1 VSEANPREATP
12 AQEPGGWPDAALA
25 RLAAAHGVAIA
36 YEDANHQPVR
46 IAAPTV
52 VSVLGALGV
61 DASTPDAVARA
72 LAEAEELP
80 WRRLLPPTVVGHP
93 GEALRV
99 HVHLPHASDPRPELV
114 VHTEGGGRRTD
125 LSWLAVAETRE
136 VDGQRVQRLRV
147 DLPGD
152 LPLGEHRLV
161 ATAGELHAQATVLI
175 APRTL
180 ELPAGLRRAWGWML
194 QLYSVRSAASWGI
207 GDYADLADIARWSGS
222 PDGGGAGLVL
232 CNPLHAFT
240 PVPPVQNSPY
250 FPSSR
255 RFRSPLYL
263 RVADTA
269 EYAAADPQLRR
280 EIDGL
285 RPAAAPDRI
294 DRDRIW
300 AAQLA
305 ALQLLAPLA
314 RTAGRRQ
321 ALAAYRDS
329 QGEGL
334 TDFALHCALAQRHG
348 PNWQQWPE
356 QVRDPRGPAARA
368 AAEELSEQLEFWC
381 WVQLL
386 CDEQLAA
393 AAAAAAE
400 VGMPI
405 GVVHDLAVGVDP
417 HGADAWALQDVLAI
431 GATVG
436 APPDLLNQLGQNW
449 GLPPWHPRQL
459 AETGYAPFRDMVRSV
474 LRHSGGIRIDHV
486 MGLFRLWWVPT
497 GSTADRGSYVS
508 YDAQAMLAVLLLEAH
523 RAGAVVVGEDLGTV
537 EPAVTK
543 ALAGAGILGS
553 AVAWFENDPDDERRP
568 LPPARWRELAMAS
581 VTTHDLPTVAGWYTG
596 DSVRLRAE
604 LGQLSRSAEEEQ
616 RERADERAALLDALR
631 AEGLLAAGG
640 TGVAAGTPSGAAPP
654 VEDVSLALHR
664 LLVRTPSRLVLAAFG
679 DAVGDLR
686 QPNLPGTL
694 DEYPNW
700 RLPVAD
706 AEGRPLTL
714 EQLREHPGVRRLIE
728 VLRQV

>member
-1 VSEANPREATP
+1 MPGSDLDVLVEQLWGRRGPDWPVRVAWDASAARGHREVERYAVVPRRGSARFRVPLSTR
-12 AQEPGGWPDAALA
+12 AAASASLLRYNALRPVRKRLA
-25 RLAAAHGVAIA
+25 RSAMGAAFATGT
-36 YEDANHQPVR
+36 
-46 IAAPTV
+46 AAPLRRDV
-52 VSVLGALGV
+52 LRVLVDDRVPAHDLASYLVSHHLRQALDVPDLALGIGV
-61 DASTPDAVARA
+61 HPPTPNAKPTLQVFDPAGRPLAYAKVGRGSARA
-72 LAEAEELP
+72 LVE
-80 WRRLLPPTVVGHP
+80 
-93 GEALRV
+93 
-99 HVHLPHASDPRPELV
+99 
-114 VHTEGGGRRTD
+114 
-125 LSWLAVAETRE
+125 RE
-136 VDGQRVQRLRV
+136 V
-147 DLPGD
+147 
-152 LPLGEHRLV
+152 
-161 ATAGELHAQATVLI
+161 
-175 APRTL
+175 
-180 ELPAGLRRAWGWML
+180 
-194 QLYSVRSAASWGI
+194 
-207 GDYADLADIARWSGS
+207 
-222 PDGGGAGLVL
+222 
-232 CNPLHAFT
+232 
-240 PVPPVQNSPY
+240 
-250 FPSSR
+250 
-255 RFRSPLYL
+255 
-263 RVADTA
+263 
-269 EYAAADPQLRR
+269 
-280 EIDGL
+280 
-285 RPAAAPDRI
+285 
-294 DRDRIW
+294 
-300 AAQLA
+300 
-305 ALQLLAPLA
+305 
-314 RTAGRRQ
+314 
-321 ALAAYRDS
+321 S

-543 ALAGAGILGS
+543 AMAGAEILGS

-640 TGVAAGTPSGAAPP
+640 TGVAAGTPSGVAPP